1 MKSFEGGNCELGVFE
16 KVVKGSKKDRHLK
29 RFLRENF
36 KNVEMEEGKPASR
49 SNSRIG
55 ERVFPWTE

>member
-29 RFLRENF
+29 RFLREILKMLKRKKENQQAVRI
-36 KNVEMEEGKPASR
+36 VE
-49 SNSRIG
+49 
-55 ERVFPWTE
+55 